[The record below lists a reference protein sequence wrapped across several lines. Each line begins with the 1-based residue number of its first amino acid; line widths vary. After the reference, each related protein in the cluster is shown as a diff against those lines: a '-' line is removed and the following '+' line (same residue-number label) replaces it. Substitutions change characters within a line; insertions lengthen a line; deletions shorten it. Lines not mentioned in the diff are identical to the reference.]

1 MSELA
6 VRNNMNNAELLEK
19 VLLEGDLSNLTP
31 AERLSYVNKVCE
43 SLRLNPLTKPFDYI
57 KLNGKLVLYAKKDAT
72 EQLRKLNGVSINIIS
87 REKLD
92 DVYIV
97 VARATDKEGRTDEAI
112 GAVSIAGLKSHDLA
126 NAIMKA
132 ETKAKRRVTLSICGL
147 GILDE
152 SELDTL
158 QEKIQPIQP
167 IQSISNEVS
176 KEETK
181 SALDKLIEEEQEK
194 KPDVKVL
201 KEEIIIE
208 NVLVTNTSTHVN
220 KKTGKDYMKVSI
232 TTMDG
237 ELITAFS
244 NEQSHFEILKKGF
257 VIKKM
262 VCEKINNALVIK
274 SIEE

>member
-6 VRNNMNNAELLEK
+6 VRNNNAELLEK

-31 AERLSYVNKVCE
+31 AERLLYVNKICE
-43 SLRLNPLTKPFDYI
+43 TLGLNPLTKPFDYL
-57 KLNGKLVLYAKKDAT
+57 KLNGRIVLYAKKDAT

-97 VARATDKEGRTDEAI
+97 IARATDKEGRTDEAI

-147 GILDE
+147 GFLDE